1 MKIRERLFFC
11 GAVNIFIATF
21 LLQDDLKSILTQTTD
36 SNNTK
41 VLQNSFRE
49 KKLIPNLKQ
58 KQFCPQSKSFIRT
71 ENSTLM
77 QWVEVAL
84 EEPQRTSNKY

>member
-1 MKIRERLFFC
+1 M
-11 GAVNIFIATF
+11 NIFIATF

-49 KKLIPNLKQ
+49 KKVNSQLKTETVLSSVKVFHKDW
-58 KQFCPQSKSFIRT
+58 KQHINAMGRSGSWRATKNI
-71 ENSTLM
+71 
-77 QWVEVAL
+77 
-84 EEPQRTSNKY
+84 